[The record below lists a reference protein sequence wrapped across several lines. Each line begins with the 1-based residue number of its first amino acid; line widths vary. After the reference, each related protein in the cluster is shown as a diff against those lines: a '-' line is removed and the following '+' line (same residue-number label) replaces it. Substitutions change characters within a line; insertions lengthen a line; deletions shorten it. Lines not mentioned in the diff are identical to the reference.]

1 MAAHSDAHFG
11 IHEAKTILPLTSFY
25 GELDSYQ
32 AVTLVSAVAIIL
44 TIVYLFWSAPS
55 GDDLPV
61 ANKLFPF
68 EPRFFA
74 RVRWTF
80 WARDILETAD
90 KNAQGNPYKLAHG
103 GQELVI
109 LPARLIPELNHL
121 KADVLDSRQAHS
133 FTLLGHLT
141 GIDVVEKTNY
151 HVRMLLGRISPALPE
166 LFAPATAR
174 LSDAMKQEFPQ
185 SHEFTETY
193 LLPAAVRCFSEV
205 VALALFGLE
214 MAQDPRLVQLTY
226 ELTKNVFVVAFVMRC
241 LPPFLHPA
249 FVWLLPAKR
258 SLDRA
263 WRELDSYVVPEVIR
277 QKEAAPINIDGNG
290 ETTASLNLISWM
302 VQDGRA
308 ELERD
313 PHVLSA
319 LCGSVAAG
327 STYSIANFVCRALS
341 DLAAHP
347 DVLDAVRAEI
357 RAKHVS
363 LDGHWDMEALAS
375 LEKLESAMKE
385 TARLAPGTLIVYS
398 RIVQRD
404 CVVGG
409 VSLKKGQPIA
419 MSGPGRAKDPAIFED
434 PTTYKGL
441 RFCAEDKIKEHL
453 ARPFRSVDADI
464 LTWGAGRWACP
475 GRQVADMAAKI
486 MLVKLLDEYDF
497 AFIDSKPL
505 RHNAIHEF
513 LFIHPDKKMLI
524 RRRRD
529 AVGIDFSVS
538 G

>member
-1 MAAHSDAHFG
+1 M
-11 IHEAKTILPLTSFY
+11 
-25 GELDSYQ
+25 
-32 AVTLVSAVAIIL
+32 
-44 TIVYLFWSAPS
+44 PS
-55 GDDLPV
+55 HLGCPI
-61 ANKLFPF
+61 ANSK
-68 EPRFFA
+68 
-74 RVRWTF
+74 
-80 WARDILETAD
+80 I
-90 KNAQGNPYKLAHG
+90 
-103 GQELVI
+103 
-109 LPARLIPELNHL
+109 
-121 KADVLDSRQAHS
+121 
-133 FTLLGHLT
+133 
-141 GIDVVEKTNY
+141 
-151 HVRMLLGRISPALPE
+151 
-166 LFAPATAR
+166 
-174 LSDAMKQEFPQ
+174 
-185 SHEFTETY
+185 
-193 LLPAAVRCFSEV
+193 
-205 VALALFGLE
+205 
-214 MAQDPRLVQLTY
+214 
-226 ELTKNVFVVAFVMRC
+226 VFVVAFIMRC
-241 LPPFLHPA
+241 LPPFLHPVL
-249 FVWLLPAKR
+249 VWLLPAKW

-263 WRELDSYVVPEVIR
+263 WRELDSYVVPEVLR
-277 QKEAAPINIDGNG
+277 QKDTIPSNIDGNSK
-290 ETTASLNLISWM
+290 TTASPNLISWM

-363 LDGHWDMEALAS
+363 LDGHWDMEALTS

-409 VSLKKGQPIA
+409 ITLKRGQPIA

-434 PTTYKGL
+434 PAKYKGL

-475 GRQVADMAAKI
+475 GRQVADMAAKV
-486 MLVKLLDEYDF
+486 MLVKLLDEYDI
-497 AFIDSKPL
+497 AFVDSKPL
-505 RHNAIHEF
+505 RHDAVHEF

-524 RRRRD
+524 RRRTD
-529 AVGIDFSVS
+529 AVGVDFSLS
-538 G
+538 R